1 MNVAMV
7 NSFIIYDKPH
17 PNALS
22 FLDFMLVVSE
32 SAWLNRLQLE
42 SKNFR
47 VAAQQK
53 DD

>member
-1 MNVAMV
+1 MNVAMG

-17 PNALS
+17 ADALS
-22 FLDFMLVVSE
+22 FLDFTLVVSE
-32 SAWLNRLQLE
+32 SAWLDRLKLE
-42 SKNFR
+42 SKNFQ